1 MKTILVLLTALTMT
15 GCAGYGNWSPIQEVK
30 TADGGTWYWLAPL
43 PATANNTPG
52 FVPNGVASG
61 VYSNSFTVTAGG
73 RSTGVTV
80 SGFR

>member
-1 MKTILVLLTALTMT
+1 MKTLASALLVTLLT
-15 GCAGYGNWSPIQEVK
+15 GCAGYGNWSPTQQVK
-30 TADGGTWYWLAPL
+30 ASDGSTWTWIAPL

-61 VYSNSFTVTAGG
+61 VYSNSFTVTSGG